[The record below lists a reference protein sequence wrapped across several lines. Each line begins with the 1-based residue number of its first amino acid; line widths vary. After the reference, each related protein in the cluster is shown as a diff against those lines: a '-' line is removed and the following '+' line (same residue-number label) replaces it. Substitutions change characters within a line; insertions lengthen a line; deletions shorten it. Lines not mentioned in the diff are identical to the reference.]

1 MSTELKIH
9 FSHRKTLLLLNVL
22 SLLVFL
28 FILCCVMSDNYFP
41 AIDRWVN
48 THIVAIRT
56 PILTEALISITNF
69 NGVMVHVIFAIFTM
83 LFLTYKMWYK
93 DRLFYLLSFSGAVVL
108 FLSSKQIVAR
118 SRPHS
123 DLIDVIN
130 YSFPSG
136 HSTLTMTTALLVY
149 FIFVKRLSSS
159 LAKNVLLAVCIVWPM
174 FIAFTRVYLN
184 VHWLSDVIAGLALGI
199 FWVTFMRL
207 FLLKVK

>member
-1 MSTELKIH
+1 MSKELEIH
-9 FSHRKTLLLLNVL
+9 SSDRKTLLILNIL

-28 FILCCVMSDNYFP
+28 FILYCVMNDHYFLS
-41 AIDRWVN
+41 IDRWVS
-48 THIVAIRT
+48 THVIDIRT
-56 PILTEALISITNF
+56 PIWTEVVISITNF
-69 NGVMVHVIFAIFTM
+69 NGVMVNVIFAIFAM
-83 LFLTYKMWYK
+83 LFLTYKTWYK

-108 FLSSKQIVAR
+108 FLSIKQIVAR
-118 SRPHS
+118 PRPHS

-136 HSTLTMTTALLVY
+136 HATLTMTTALLVY

-159 LAKNVLLAVCIVWPM
+159 LAKNVLLVVCIVWP
-174 FIAFTRVYLN
+174 ISVAFTRVYLN

-199 FWVTFMRL
+199 FWVTFIRL